1 MAPHPFRSAVEAGD
15 LDAMVAT
22 LAPDVT
28 FWSPVT
34 FKPFEG
40 RDAVATVLGA
50 VMRVFEDFRYV
61 EELHGDDSLALV
73 FEAKVGG
80 RELTGVDLMRFGS
93 DGLTRDF
100 TVLVRPLSA
109 TMALRDAMG
118 RELGVAPQ
126 G

>member
-1 MAPHPFRSAVEAGD
+1 
-15 LDAMVAT
+15 MVAT

-40 RDAVATVLGA
+40 RDAVAMVLGA

-61 EELHGDDSLALV
+61 EELEGDNSLALI
-73 FEAKVGG
+73 FEATVAGKDV
-80 RELTGVDLMRFGS
+80 TGVDLMRFDA
-93 DGLTRDF
+93 DGLTKDI
-100 TVLVRPLSA
+100 TVMVRPLSA
-109 TMALRDAMG
+109 TLALRDAMG
-118 RELGVAPQ
+118 RELGVTS

>member
-73 FEAKVGG
+73 FEANVGG
-80 RELTGVDLMRFGS
+80 REVTGVDLMRFDA

-118 RELGVAPQ
+118 RELGVSPQ